1 MEYKF
6 MSTTNGPAVVAE
18 DEIVFFFEYGPLQDY
33 IDEDPEFFNK
43 AFDFFKEVLAEQ
55 YEFIVQ
61 SVTEDVPGN
70 DWMNR
75 FNNCYSAAVNLRQ
88 FQQNQIHQ
96 HGFPADNPPV

>member
-6 MSTTNGPAVVAE
+6 MSTSNGPAVVAE

-43 AFDFFKEVLAEQ
+43 AFDFIKKILAEQ

-75 FNNCYSAAVNLRQ
+75 FNNFYSAAVNLRQ